1 MRILHLGKY
10 YHPHNG
16 GMETVLRNIAE
27 GLLDSGDE
35 VAVIAA
41 GPGTL
46 PYRTKLTAPGGR
58 TGLLFGTPCLGRWFS
73 QPLTWDLVHTLRR
86 TLREFQPELV
96 HLHLPNPLGA
106 AAWLA
111 CCALESGPRPV
122 LVVWHHADMHRQKVG
137 RILLRP
143 VVRACLDRAE
153 GISVSTRALAAVSR
167 ELRGLE
173 AKVRVIPFGIE
184 APFEG
189 QGGEKETGPF
199 LFVGRLVKY
208 KGVGVLL
215 RALALVP
222 EAHLEIVG
230 AGPREEFLRDLARR
244 LGLNDRVGFR
254 GRLSEPELSLCLAR
268 ARALVLPSLDAGET
282 FGLVQL
288 EAMAMGKAVIASDL
302 PTGVTEVGRAGTTGL
317 LVPPGDVQ
325 ALAVALKRLQ
335 ADPDLARAMGD
346 AGKERYLEIF
356 TRERMIS
363 DLRRWYR
370 DLMASASPVG

>member
-46 PYRTKLTAPGGR
+46 PGGAELAASGGR
-58 TGLLFGTPCLGRWFS
+58 TGRLFGTPCLGQWFS

-86 TLREFQPELV
+86 AVSDFQPDLV

-111 CCALESGPRPV
+111 YGALEPGPHPV
-122 LVVWHHADMHRQKVG
+122 LAVWHHADMHRQKVG
-137 RILLRP
+137 RIALRP
-143 VVRACLDRAE
+143 LVRACLGRAA
-153 GISVSTRALAAVSR
+153 GISVSTQALAEVSR
-167 ELRGLE
+167 ELRGME
-173 AKVRVIPFGIE
+173 SKVRVIPFGIDQPVVDQ
-184 APFEG
+184 A
-189 QGGEKETGPF
+189 GERATGPF
-199 LFVGRLVKY
+199 LFVGRLVRY
-208 KGVGVLL
+208 KGLGVLL
-215 RALALVP
+215 KALDLVP
-222 EAHLEIVG
+222 DARLEIVG
-230 AGPREEFLRDLARR
+230 TGPREEYLRGLAQE
-244 LGLNDRVGFR
+244 LGLGDRVEFL
-254 GRLSEPELSLCLAR
+254 GRLSEPELARHLAG

-288 EAMAMGKAVIASDL
+288 EAMATGKAVIASDL

-325 ALAVALKRLQ
+325 ALGAALKRLQ
-335 ADPDLARAMGD
+335 EDPGLARDMGA
-346 AGKERYLEIF
+346 AGKERYLERF
-356 TRERMIS
+356 TRDRMIT

-370 DLMASASPVG
+370 DLISSASPVV